1 MLANDDRQSRH
12 LGHLAQHLKEFL
24 TSEAFLMSLFLE
36 TIFLGEVWLLA
47 PAVRLHLS
55 EDLWILDFIERH
67 HLASWVPKCA
77 KPPKPRVWLLRSGA
91 RTRRLLHVLRLA
103 ARGWLLGRGARGART
118 GRILLHAL
126 GLHFLDY
133 LLDRHLQF
141 WRRLL
146 VEAFVLLV
154 SARITSPCLLL
165 LYFLGA
171 TQTIGRTLA
180 FFQPVRKT
188 RIGFLV
194 TVHFTDA

>member
-1 MLANDDRQSRH
+1 MLANDDRQS
-12 LGHLAQHLKEFL
+12 QQFTECFTK
-24 TSEAFLMSLFLE
+24 EAFLISLFLE
-36 TIFLGEVWLLA
+36 AIFLDEVWMLA
-47 PAVRLHLS
+47 RAVPFQLS
-55 EDLWILDFIERH
+55 ENLWIIDFIEK
-67 HLASWVPKCA
+67 HLLAFWVLKCV

-126 GLHFLDY
+126 GLHCLDH
-133 LLDRHLQF
+133 LLDRHIQF
-141 WRRLL
+141 WKRLL
-146 VEAFVLLV
+146 VGALVLFF
-154 SARITSPCLLL
+154 SASFTSPCLLL

-171 TQTIGRTLA
+171 AQTIGRTLA

-194 TVHFTDA
+194 TVHSTDA